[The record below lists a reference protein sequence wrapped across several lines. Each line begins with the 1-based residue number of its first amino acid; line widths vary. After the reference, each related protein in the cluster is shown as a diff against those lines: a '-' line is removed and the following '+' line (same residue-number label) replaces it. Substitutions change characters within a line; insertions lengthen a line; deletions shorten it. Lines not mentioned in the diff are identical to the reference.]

1 MLVKSRYRGDTSS
14 LQKKLMISE
23 NNHQKKLQMKM
34 NNQGGLFKS
43 YKYAQYK
50 NVRGSKV

>member
-1 MLVKSRYRGDTSS
+1 
-14 LQKKLMISE
+14 MISE
-23 NNHQKKLQMKM
+23 NNHQKNLQMKM
-34 NNQGGLFKS
+34 NNPGGLFKS